1 MRQSIKFLLTTTD
14 EILIGGFLIF
24 LLLYFGV
31 EMWLSGLLVVILAA
45 IITFKAY
52 IFLPQ
57 LKKPVTGI
65 EGMIGITGV
74 SVETLNPNG
83 MVRVKGELWNA
94 ESIDGMI
101 GREEKIVVETVNGL
115 ELLVKKPKRC

>member
-1 MRQSIKFLLTTTD
+1 MRQSIKFLLTTMD

-31 EMWLSGLLVVILAA
+31 EMWLSGLLIVILAA

-57 LKKPVTGI
+57 LKKPVTGV

-101 GREEKIVVETVNGL
+101 GREEKIMVETVNGL

>member
-31 EMWLSGLLVVILAA
+31 EMWLSEVLVVILAA

-115 ELLVKKPKRC
+115 ELFVKKPKN

>member
-1 MRQSIKFLLTTTD
+1 MRQSIKFLLTTMD

-31 EMWLSGLLVVILAA
+31 EIWLSGLLVVILAA

-52 IFLPQ
+52 SFLPQ
-57 LKKPVTGI
+57 LKKPVTGV
-65 EGMIGITGV
+65 EGLIGITGV

-83 MVRVKGELWNA
+83 MVRVKGELWKA
-94 ESIDGMI
+94 ESFDGMI